1 MSTRVD
7 ILAAKAAFDQHTQ
20 QHGCTAAYLR
30 ADGELPCPE
39 RQALWQAYASGPR
52 SAAGLW
58 AIEPGDAAKVAAQY
72 AWQTELLGQRV
83 QMAG

>member
-7 ILAAKAAFDQHTQ
+7 ILAAKATFDEHTQ
-20 QHGCTAAYLR
+20 QHGCQPAYLR
-30 ADGELPCPE
+30 PGLVPCTE
-39 RQALWQAYASGPR
+39 RVWLYKAYLDT
-52 SAAGLW
+52 AGKW
-58 AIEPGDAAKVAAQY
+58 GAEPGDVAKVAAQY

>member
-7 ILAAKAAFDQHTQ
+7 ILAAKAAFDEHNQV
-20 QHGCTAAYLR
+20 HGCAPAYLR
-30 ADGELPCPE
+30 RDGQPPCAG
-39 RQALWQAYASGPR
+39 RQALWQAWMGI
-52 SAAGLW
+52 AARWG
-58 AIEPGDAAKVAAQY
+58 IEPGDAGKVAGQY